1 VSISGVVGG
10 DVKEGD
16 VVTLTVDG
24 KEIGTA
30 IVEKNE
36 AGDLVWTATGIDG
49 ATLANANL
57 DQVTAT
63 VTATDDADNSV
74 TVTNTHD
81 YLEATLDAKV
91 TITSVAGDNILTGNE
106 IEQGAVVAITGTV
119 GGDVKAGDTVVVTVD
134 GVKHEVTVNDDLT
147 WTLEVDGSVLANSK
161 LPEVTADVIIKD
173 NYGNTATDND
183 SDDYTVDIQASI
195 TIDKITG
202 DNVITQQEGHEAFL
216 PITGT
221 VGEDVREGDTVTVTI
236 NGHEYQTTVKP
247 DLTWEVEVT
256 GNDILHADK
265 ATASVTTSYD
275 TDKNVT

>member
-221 VGEDVREGDTVTVTI
+221 VGEDVREGD
-236 NGHEYQTTVKP
+236 
-247 DLTWEVEVT
+247 
-256 GNDILHADK
+256 
-265 ATASVTTSYD
+265 
-275 TDKNVT
+275 

>member
-1 VSISGVVGG
+1 
-10 DVKEGD
+10 
-16 VVTLTVDG
+16 
-24 KEIGTA
+24 
-30 IVEKNE
+30 
-36 AGDLVWTATGIDG
+36 
-49 ATLANANL
+49 
-57 DQVTAT
+57 
-63 VTATDDADNSV
+63 
-74 TVTNTHD
+74 
-81 YLEATLDAKV
+81 
-91 TITSVAGDNILTGNE
+91 ITSVAGDNILTGNE